1 MKKLYNI
8 FTLLAVALIG
18 LSLTACSEKDY
29 DTNPY
34 NKSGINLLAFG
45 PSPNTRSQEIRI
57 TGTNLTAVEKV
68 IFPGGTIERAGQT
81 IKINGA
87 EVLKANFNSVDNEN
101 IYVNI
106 PDETVPGQIKLVAGN
121 DTITSEGTLTFKEPI
136 EVTSVTPT
144 EGLNAEDEISIKG
157 DYVYN
162 IAEVIFPSGVAGAP
176 VAAED
181 FTYVSRKEIRLR
193 VPLAAESG
201 IITMNDGADWELE
214 YKTPIEVITATVT
227 SVTPSADFGQE
238 IKITGNNLHTVDSVL
253 FPGGVPA
260 DFTVSA
266 DNKTITAKVPAEC
279 KSGAISLLLYSGAA
293 LTTDEFSVPT
303 ISITSAEPNKD
314 LIEGDVVTL
323 TGENFNR
330 VIGVSLPGVGDILD
344 YNIVDDNTLT
354 FTVPEE
360 MTDGDVV
367 LTQNAYITAKI
378 GIEVRKLEGVIWM
391 GKKNMESW
399 SDNWTVQRWDQ
410 DKTLWNKFR
419 DAFCGPGQLTI
430 HFKKLEGDFAMKVI
444 SGDSWNIQLAGA
456 QYNEW
461 GNNIVD
467 NPESGD
473 YVINLTAED
482 VETMFGS
489 DETGQGL
496 IIAGIGYQLQYIKF
510 IAAGAERVLWEGNK
524 DTNSGWTNIENIGSD
539 EGIELKAIDPQPGAI
554 LRIYA
559 DFSAGWQMK
568 LLEGHWGPLYWG
580 GADPDAAAPDDGM
593 PAYDLDANGGCVKVT
608 ITQAMLDAAYTKQW
622 WGGTFII
629 QGQNFVLKKLT
640 VAPL

>member
-1 MKKLYNI
+1 M
-8 FTLLAVALIG
+8 G
-18 LSLTACSEKDY
+18 LSLAACSKDEY

-81 IKINGA
+81 IKVNGA

-106 PDETVPGQIKLVAGN
+106 PEETVPGQIKLVAGN
-121 DTITSEGTLTFKEPI
+121 DTVTSEGTLTFKEPI
-136 EVTSVTPT
+136 EVTSITPVT
-144 EGLNAEDEISIKG
+144 GLNAEDEISIKG

-176 VAAED
+176 VAAEE

-201 IITMNDGADWELE
+201 IITMNDGAEWEVE
-214 YKTPIEVITATVT
+214 YKDPIEVITASVT
-227 SVTPSADFGQE
+227 SITPSADFGQE
-238 IKITGNNLHTVDSVL
+238 IKITGINLHTVESVL

-266 DNKTITAKVPAEC
+266 DNKTITTTVPAEC
-279 KSGAISLLLYSGAA
+279 KSGALSLLLYSGAA
-293 LTTDEFSVPT
+293 LTTPEFAVPT
-303 ISITSAEPNKD
+303 VTIESATPKID
-314 LIEGDVVTL
+314 LVEGDEVTL
-323 TGENFNR
+323 KGQNFNR

-367 LTQNAYITAKI
+367 LTQNNYITATVTV
-378 GIEVRKLEGVIWM
+378 EMRKLEGVIWM
-391 GKKNMESW
+391 GKENLSGWSNWGVFSW
-399 SDNWTVQRWDQ
+399 SGDI
-410 DKTLWNKFR
+410 WNKFQQ
-419 DAFCGPGQLTI
+419 AINAAGQLTL
-430 HFKKLEGDFAMKVI
+430 HFKVTG
-444 SGDSWNIQLAGA
+444 
-456 QYNEW
+456 
-461 GNNIVD
+461 D
-467 NPESGD
+467 NPVFNLRMGD
-473 YVINLTAED
+473 WSTPFNDISIPYGDDGNIRPSQDDTD
-482 VETMFGS
+482 
-489 DETGQGL
+489 
-496 IIAGIGYQLQYIKF
+496 KF
-510 IAAGAERVLWEGNK
+510 IAAGAERVLWEGNV
-524 DTNSGWTNIENIGSD
+524 DTNSGWTNIEGIGSD

>member
-1 MKKLYNI
+1 MKKIYNV
-8 FTLLAVALIG
+8 LAVLVVVLMG
-18 LSLTACSEKDY
+18 LSLAACSKDEY

-81 IKINGA
+81 IKVNGA

-106 PDETVPGQIKLVAGN
+106 PEETVPGQIKLVAGN
-121 DTITSEGTLTFKEPI
+121 DTVTSEGTLTFKEPI
-136 EVTSVTPT
+136 EVTSITPVT
-144 EGLNAEDEISIKG
+144 GLNAEDEISIKG

-176 VAAED
+176 VAAEE

-201 IITMNDGADWELE
+201 IITMNDGAEWEVE
-214 YKTPIEVITATVT
+214 YKDPIEVITASVT
-227 SVTPSADFGQE
+227 SITPSADFGQE
-238 IKITGNNLHTVDSVL
+238 IKITGINLHTVESVL

-266 DNKTITAKVPAEC
+266 DNKTITTTVPAEC
-279 KSGAISLLLYSGAA
+279 KSGALSLLLYSGAA
-293 LTTDEFSVPT
+293 LTTPEFAVPT
-303 ISITSAEPNKD
+303 VTIESATPKID
-314 LIEGDVVTL
+314 LVEGDEVTL
-323 TGENFNR
+323 KGQNFNR

-367 LTQNAYITAKI
+367 LTQNNYITATVTV
-378 GIEVRKLEGVIWM
+378 EMRKLEGVIWM
-391 GKKNMESW
+391 GKENLSGWSNWGVFSW
-399 SDNWTVQRWDQ
+399 SGDI
-410 DKTLWNKFR
+410 WNKFQQ
-419 DAFCGPGQLTI
+419 AINAAGQLTL
-430 HFKKLEGDFAMKVI
+430 HFKVTG
-444 SGDSWNIQLAGA
+444 
-456 QYNEW
+456 
-461 GNNIVD
+461 D
-467 NPESGD
+467 NPVFNLRMGD
-473 YVINLTAED
+473 WSTPFNDISIPYGDDGNIRPSQDDTDIIINLTAE
-482 VETMFGS
+482 EQQAMFG
-489 DETGQGL
+489 DGGK
-496 IIAGIGYQLQYIKF
+496 GIVIWGDGIQLQYIKF
-510 IAAGAERVLWEGNK
+510 IAAGAERVLWEGNV
-524 DTNSGWTNIENIGSD
+524 DTNSGWTNIEGIGSD

-580 GADPDAAAPDDGM
+580 GADPAAAAPDDGM

>member
-1 MKKLYNI
+1 MKKIYNV
-8 FTLLAVALIG
+8 LAVLVVVLMG
-18 LSLTACSEKDY
+18 LSLAACSKDEY

-81 IKINGA
+81 IKVNGA

-106 PDETVPGQIKLVAGN
+106 PEETVPGQIKLVAGN
-121 DTITSEGTLTFKEPI
+121 DTVTSEGTLTFKEPI
-136 EVTSVTPT
+136 EVTSITPVT
-144 EGLNAEDEISIKG
+144 GLNAEDEISIKG

-176 VAAED
+176 VAAEE

-201 IITMNDGADWELE
+201 IITMNDGAEWEVE
-214 YKTPIEVITATVT
+214 YKDPIEVITASVT
-227 SVTPSADFGQE
+227 SITPSADFGQE
-238 IKITGNNLHTVDSVL
+238 IKITGINLHTVESVL

-266 DNKTITAKVPAEC
+266 DNKTITTTVPAEC
-279 KSGAISLLLYSGAA
+279 KSGALSLLLYSGAA
-293 LTTDEFSVPT
+293 LTTPEFAVPT
-303 ISITSAEPNKD
+303 VTIESATPKID
-314 LIEGDVVTL
+314 LVEGDEVTL
-323 TGENFNR
+323 KGQNFNR

-367 LTQNAYITAKI
+367 LTQNNYITATVTV
-378 GIEVRKLEGVIWM
+378 EMRKLEGVIWM
-391 GKKNMESW
+391 GKENLSGWSNWGVFSW
-399 SDNWTVQRWDQ
+399 SGDI
-410 DKTLWNKFR
+410 WNKFQQ
-419 DAFCGPGQLTI
+419 AINAAGQLTL
-430 HFKKLEGDFAMKVI
+430 HFKVTG
-444 SGDSWNIQLAGA
+444 
-456 QYNEW
+456 
-461 GNNIVD
+461 D
-467 NPESGD
+467 NPVFNLRMGD
-473 YVINLTAED
+473 WSTPFNDISIPYGDDGNIRPSQDDTDIIINLTAE
-482 VETMFGS
+482 EQQAMFG
-489 DETGQGL
+489 DGGK
-496 IIAGIGYQLQYIKF
+496 GIVIWGDGIQLQYIKF
-510 IAAGAERVLWEGNK
+510 IAAGAERVLWEGNV
-524 DTNSGWTNIENIGSD
+524 DTNSGWTNIEGIGSD

>member
-8 FTLLAVALIG
+8 FTLLAVALVG
-18 LSLTACSEKDY
+18 LSLTACSNDDL

-34 NKSGINLLAFG
+34 NKSGVNLLAFG

-121 DTITSEGTLTFKEPI
+121 DTVTSVGTLTFKEPI
-136 EVTSVTPT
+136 EVTSVAPLT
-144 EGLNAEDEISIKG
+144 GLNAGDEITITG

-162 IAEVIFPSGVAGAP
+162 IAEVIFPSGVSGAP
-176 VAAED
+176 VAAEE

-214 YKTPIEVITATVT
+214 YKNPIEVQGATVT
-227 SVTPSADFGQE
+227 EITPSADFGEQ
-238 IKITGNNLHTVDSVL
+238 IQITGTNLHIVESVL
-253 FPGGVPA
+253 FPGGVSA
-260 DFTVSA
+260 EFTIS
-266 DNKTITAKVPAEC
+266 DDHKTITATVPAEC
-279 KSGAISLLLYSGAA
+279 KSGALSLLLYSGAA
-293 LTTDEFSVPT
+293 LTTPEFAVPT
-303 ISITSAEPNKD
+303 VTIESATPKID
-314 LIEGDVVTL
+314 LVEGDEVTL
-323 TGENFNR
+323 KGQNFNR

-367 LTQNAYITAKI
+367 LTQNNYITATVTV
-378 GIEVRKLEGVIWM
+378 EMRKLEGVIWM
-391 GKKNMESW
+391 GKENLSGWSNWGVFSW
-399 SDNWTVQRWDQ
+399 SGDI
-410 DKTLWNKFR
+410 WNKFQQ
-419 DAFCGPGQLTI
+419 AINAAGQLTL
-430 HFKKLEGDFAMKVI
+430 HFKVTGDNAVFNPRMGDWSTPFSDI
-444 SGDSWNIQLAGA
+444 SIPYGDDGNIRPSQDDTD
-456 QYNEW
+456 
-461 GNNIVD
+461 II
-467 NPESGD
+467 
-473 YVINLTAED
+473 INLTAE
-482 VETMFGS
+482 EQQAMFG
-489 DETGQGL
+489 DGGK
-496 IIAGIGYQLQYIKF
+496 GIVIWGDGIQLQYIKF
-510 IAAGAERVLWEGNK
+510 IAAGAERVLWEGNV
-524 DTNSGWTNIENIGSD
+524 DTNSGWTNIEGIGSD

>member
-8 FTLLAVALIG
+8 FTLLAVALVG

-121 DTITSEGTLTFKEPI
+121 DTVTSVGTLTFKEPI
-136 EVTSVTPT
+136 EVTSVAPLT
-144 EGLNAEDEISIKG
+144 GLNAGDEITITG

-162 IAEVIFPSGVAGAP
+162 IAEVIFPSGVSGAP
-176 VAAED
+176 VAAEE

-214 YKTPIEVITATVT
+214 YKNPIEVQGATVT
-227 SVTPSADFGQE
+227 EITPSADFGEQ
-238 IKITGNNLHTVDSVL
+238 IQITGTNLHIVESVL
-253 FPGGVPA
+253 FPGGVSA
-260 DFTVSA
+260 EFTIS
-266 DNKTITAKVPAEC
+266 DDHKTITATVPAEC
-279 KSGAISLLLYSGAA
+279 KSGALSLLLYSGAA
-293 LTTDEFSVPT
+293 LTTPEFAVPT
-303 ISITSAEPNKD
+303 VTIESATPKID
-314 LIEGDVVTL
+314 LVEGDEVTL
-323 TGENFNR
+323 KGQNFNR

-367 LTQNAYITAKI
+367 LTQNNYITATVTV
-378 GIEVRKLEGVIWM
+378 EMRKLEGVIWM
-391 GKKNMESW
+391 GKENLSGWSNWGVFSW
-399 SDNWTVQRWDQ
+399 SGDI
-410 DKTLWNKFR
+410 WNKFQQ
-419 DAFCGPGQLTI
+419 AINAAGQLTL
-430 HFKKLEGDFAMKVI
+430 HFKVTGDNAVFNLRMGDWSTPFSDI
-444 SGDSWNIQLAGA
+444 SIPYGDDGNIRPSQDDTD
-456 QYNEW
+456 
-461 GNNIVD
+461 II
-467 NPESGD
+467 
-473 YVINLTAED
+473 INLTAE
-482 VETMFGS
+482 EQQAMFG
-489 DETGQGL
+489 DGGK
-496 IIAGIGYQLQYIKF
+496 GIVIWGDGIQLQYIKF
-510 IAAGAERVLWEGNK
+510 IAAGAERVLWEGNV
-524 DTNSGWTNIENIGSD
+524 DTNSGWTNIEGIGSD